1 MESIQHSPGLQ
12 GTAGGWG
19 VGEAFLL
26 YLALVRVQNH
36 QPPVSPSPGGYGVW
50 DCRSLA
56 ALGQLTG

>member
-36 QPPVSPSPGGYGVW
+36 QPPVSPSPGGYGVEV
-50 DCRSLA
+50 SLPWA
-56 ALGQLTG
+56 S